1 MTEDRKNSGVLPRTD
16 DDVRHGFGRYRKSIL
31 AALCLLSS
39 VLCPL
44 TATAEGISVNKAEM
58 RLSEDGYQLVASY
71 NINLTFVAQQALERG
86 IPLYFVSEFSL
97 IRPRWYWFEK
107 EMFQGE
113 QTVKLSYNVLTRQY
127 RISRGALFQNF
138 ASFDDAK
145 NMLARQSSAAIPV
158 ALIKQ
163 DDGYIAG
170 LIRAVKTET
179 SYIAAV
185 RLRLDTDQ
193 LPKLLQVNA
202 LTGND
207 WTLNSNWYRW
217 VIPPEELPTLSA
229 GKPE

>member
-1 MTEDRKNSGVLPRTD
+1 MRSYTDGSPMTDDRKRGKWQAQTFVFICLLFSVFCP
-16 DDVRHGFGRYRKSIL
+16 L
-31 AALCLLSS
+31 AA
-39 VLCPL
+39 
-44 TATAEGISVNKAEM
+44 AEGITVNKAEL
-58 RLSEDGYQLVASY
+58 RLGEEGYQLTASY
-71 NINLTFVAQQALERG
+71 DINLTFVVQQALERG

-138 ASFDDAK
+138 ASFDDAITV
-145 NMLARQSSAAIPV
+145 LARQSSAAIPV
-158 ALIKQ
+158 DLIKQ

-170 LIRAVKTET
+170 LIRVVKSDT

-185 RLRLDTDQ
+185 RMRLDTNQ

-202 LTGND
+202 LTGSD

-217 VIPPEELPTLSA
+217 VIPPEELPTLDT
-229 GKPE
+229 GKTE